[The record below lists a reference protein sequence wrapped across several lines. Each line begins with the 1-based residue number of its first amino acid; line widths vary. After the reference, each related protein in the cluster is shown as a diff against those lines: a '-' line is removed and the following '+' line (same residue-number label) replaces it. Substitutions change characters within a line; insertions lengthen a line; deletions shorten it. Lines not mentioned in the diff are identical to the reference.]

1 MDNGR
6 EPADRPARYD
16 GMTIP
21 PKYGL
26 QTYIG
31 AGVILMGFGFVG
43 VQLLAPPASTAN
55 STQAVST
62 RPAPRIIEI
71 NTKRD
76 DANKREDIQQA
87 GPAKPFDKP
96 LEQAAA
102 PTATPAP
109 QFVEPGPPPV
119 SAAELKRKAQE
130 EADQQTAQFAEEPVK
145 PRRVPSRQRYP
156 KYDRH
161 AVY

>member
-1 MDNGR
+1 
-6 EPADRPARYD
+6 
-16 GMTIP
+16 MTVP

-26 QTYIG
+26 QTYVG

-43 VQLLAPPASTAN
+43 AQLLAPPASTAN
-55 STQAVST
+55 STQAVVT

-76 DANKREDIQQA
+76 DIKQTE
-87 GPAKPFDKP
+87 PATP

-102 PTATPAP
+102 PSAP

-145 PRRVPSRQRYP
+145 PKRTQSRQRYP

>member
-1 MDNGR
+1 
-6 EPADRPARYD
+6 
-16 GMTIP
+16 MTVP

-31 AGVILMGFGFVG
+31 AGVILMGLGFVG

-55 STQAVST
+55 STQAVVT

-76 DANKREDIQQA
+76 DIKQTE
-87 GPAKPFDKP
+87 PAKSLDKP

-102 PTATPAP
+102 PSTSP
-109 QFVEPGPPPV
+109 FVEPGPPPV

-130 EADQQTAQFAEEPVK
+130 EADQQTAQFAEELVK
-145 PRRVPSRQRYP
+145 PKRTQSRQRYP

>member
-1 MDNGR
+1 MKV
-6 EPADRPARYD
+6 
-16 GMTIP
+16 P

-43 VQLLAPPASTAN
+43 AQLLAPPASTAN
-55 STQAVST
+55 STQTVTT
-62 RPAPRIIEI
+62 RPAPRVIEI

-76 DANKREDIQQA
+76 DANKREDVQRA
-87 GPAKPFDKP
+87 EPAKPLDKP

-102 PTATPAP
+102 PPNP
-109 QFVEPGPPPV
+109 QFAEPGPPPV

-130 EADQQTAQFAEEPVK
+130 EADQQTAEMPQEAINPPPK
-145 PRRVPSRQRYP
+145 RTQSRQRYP
-156 KYDRH
+156 RYDRH

>member
-1 MDNGR
+1 
-6 EPADRPARYD
+6 
-16 GMTIP
+16 MTVP

-31 AGVILMGFGFVG
+31 AGVILMGLGFVG
-43 VQLLAPPASTAN
+43 AQLLAPPVSTAN
-55 STQAVST
+55 STQAVAT
-62 RPAPRIIEI
+62 RPTPRIIEI

-76 DANKREDIQQA
+76 DVRREDIQREGMQQA
-87 GPAKPFDKP
+87 EPLGKP

-102 PTATPAP
+102 PPVP
-109 QFVEPGPPPV
+109 QSAEPGPPPV

-130 EADQQTAQFAEEPVK
+130 EADRQTAEFTEEPIK
-145 PRRVPSRQRYP
+145 PKPVPSRQRYQ
-156 KYDRH
+156 KYDRN

>member
-1 MDNGR
+1 MKV
-6 EPADRPARYD
+6 
-16 GMTIP
+16 P

-43 VQLLAPPASTAN
+43 AQLLAPPASTAN
-55 STQAVST
+55 STQTVTT
-62 RPAPRIIEI
+62 RPAPRVIEI

-76 DANKREDIQQA
+76 DANKREDVQRA
-87 GPAKPFDKP
+87 EPAKPLDKPLEKP

-102 PTATPAP
+102 PPTSP
-109 QFVEPGPPPV
+109 FVEPGPPPV
-119 SAAELKRKAQE
+119 AAAELKRKAQE
-130 EADQQTAQFAEEPVK
+130 EADQQTAEFAEEPVK
-145 PRRVPSRQRYP
+145 PKRAPSRQRYP

>member
-1 MDNGR
+1 M
-6 EPADRPARYD
+6 
-16 GMTIP
+16 
-21 PKYGL
+21 GL
-26 QTYIG
+26 
-31 AGVILMGFGFVG
+31 GFVG
-43 VQLLAPPASTAN
+43 AQLLAPPASTAN
-55 STQAVST
+55 STQAVVT

-76 DANKREDIQQA
+76 DIKQTE
-87 GPAKPFDKP
+87 PAKSLDKP

-102 PTATPAP
+102 PSTSP
-109 QFVEPGPPPV
+109 FVEPGPPPV

-130 EADQQTAQFAEEPVK
+130 EADQQTAEMPQEAINPPPK
-145 PRRVPSRQRYP
+145 RTQSRQRYP

>member
-26 QTYIG
+26 QTYVG

-43 VQLLAPPASTAN
+43 AQLLAPPASTAN
-55 STQAVST
+55 STQAVTT

-76 DANKREDIQQA
+76 DIKQA
-87 GPAKPFDKP
+87 EPAKPLDKP
-96 LEQAAA
+96 FEQATA
-102 PTATPAP
+102 PPNP
-109 QFVEPGPPPV
+109 QFAEPGPPPV

-130 EADQQTAQFAEEPVK
+130 EADQQTAEMPQEAINPPPK
-145 PRRVPSRQRYP
+145 RTQSRQRYP

>member
-1 MDNGR
+1 
-6 EPADRPARYD
+6 
-16 GMTIP
+16 MTVP

-43 VQLLAPPASTAN
+43 AQLLAPPASTAN
-55 STQAVST
+55 STQTVAT

-76 DANKREDIQQA
+76 DIKHAESA
-87 GPAKPFDKP
+87 KP
-96 LEQAAA
+96 LEQA
-102 PTATPAP
+102 PAP
-109 QFVEPGPPPV
+109 PTSQFVEPGPPPV

-130 EADQQTAQFAEEPVK
+130 EADQQTAEMPQEVINPPPK
-145 PRRVPSRQRYP
+145 RTPSRQRYP

>member
-1 MDNGR
+1 
-6 EPADRPARYD
+6 
-16 GMTIP
+16 MTVP
-21 PKYGL
+21 PKYGV

-43 VQLLAPPASTAN
+43 AQLLAPPASTAN
-55 STQAVST
+55 STQAVTT

-76 DANKREDIQQA
+76 DAKREDIKQA
-87 GPAKPFDKP
+87 EPAKPLDKP

-102 PTATPAP
+102 PPTSPFA
-109 QFVEPGPPPV
+109 EPGPPPV

-130 EADQQTAQFAEEPVK
+130 EADQQTAEMPQEAINPPPK
-145 PRRVPSRQRYP
+145 RTQSRQRYP

>member
-1 MDNGR
+1 
-6 EPADRPARYD
+6 
-16 GMTIP
+16 MTIP

-31 AGVILMGFGFVG
+31 TGVILMGFGFVG
-43 VQLLAPPASTAN
+43 AQLLAPAASTAN
-55 STQAVST
+55 STQAVVT

-76 DANKREDIQQA
+76 DIKQA
-87 GPAKPFDKP
+87 EPAKPLDKP
-96 LEQAAA
+96 IEQAAA
-102 PTATPAP
+102 PTAPPNP
-109 QFVEPGPPPV
+109 QFAEPGPPPV

-145 PRRVPSRQRYP
+145 PKRTQSRQRYP
-156 KYDRH
+156 RYDRH

>member
-16 GMTIP
+16 GMTVP
-21 PKYGL
+21 RKYGL

-43 VQLLAPPASTAN
+43 AQLLAPKASTAN
-55 STQAVST
+55 STQAVAT

-76 DANKREDIQQA
+76 DTQRAE
-87 GPAKPFDKP
+87 PAKPLAQP

-102 PTATPAP
+102 PTVPPTP
-109 QFVEPGPPPV
+109 QFAEPGPPPV

-130 EADQQTAQFAEEPVK
+130 EADQQTAEMPQEALNPP
-145 PRRVPSRQRYP
+145 PRRTQSRQRYP

>member
-1 MDNGR
+1 
-6 EPADRPARYD
+6 
-16 GMTIP
+16 MTIP

-31 AGVILMGFGFVG
+31 TGVILMGFGFVG
-43 VQLLAPPASTAN
+43 AQLLAPPASTAN
-55 STQAVST
+55 STQAVTT

-76 DANKREDIQQA
+76 DIQQA
-87 GPAKPFDKP
+87 GPAKPLDKP
-96 LEQAAA
+96 LDKPIEQAAA
-102 PTATPAP
+102 PTAPPNP
-109 QFVEPGPPPV
+109 QFAEPGPPPV

-130 EADQQTAQFAEEPVK
+130 EADQQTAEMPQEAINPPPK
-145 PRRVPSRQRYP
+145 RTQSRQRYP